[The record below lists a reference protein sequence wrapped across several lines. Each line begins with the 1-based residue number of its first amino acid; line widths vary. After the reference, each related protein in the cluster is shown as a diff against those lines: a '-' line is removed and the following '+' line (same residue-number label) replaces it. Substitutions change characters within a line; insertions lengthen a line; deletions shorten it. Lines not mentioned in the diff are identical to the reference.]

1 MMQLARRQFLVL
13 TGGAA
18 ALPFSSV
25 PSRAETY
32 PARPVHLI
40 VGFGAGQA
48 IDLLARLIGQWLSE
62 RRGQNFIVDNRPGA
76 GGNLAAEQVVRS
88 PPDGYTLLVI
98 GANNTINE
106 TLYDN
111 KFSIVRDIVPIAGIY
126 RVPQVMV
133 VNPSFPA
140 KTVAEFITY
149 AKANPGK
156 INFVSAGIGS
166 VAHVDGELF
175 KMITG
180 APMQHVAYRGAPAAL
195 TDLMAGRV
203 QVMFDNVPSSIEYIK
218 SGQLRVLA
226 VSTAKRLALLPD
238 VPTVGETL
246 PGFES
251 SAFAGLGAPSGTP
264 DAIVQQLNKEV
275 NAGLAKAELSK
286 RIIELGGEPMPMS
299 PAELARYIA
308 GETEKWAKVIKF
320 AGIKAG

>member
-1 MMQLARRQFLVL
+1 MQFARRQFLAL

-18 ALPFSSV
+18 ALPLTTVLSFG
-25 PSRAETY
+25 ETY

-62 RRGQNFIVDNRPGA
+62 RLGQNFIIDNRPGA

-111 KFSIVRDIVPIAGIY
+111 KFSIIRDIVPIAGIY

-140 KTVAEFITY
+140 KTVAEFIAY
-149 AKANPGK
+149 AKTNPGK

-175 KMITG
+175 KMMTG

-226 VSTAKRLALLPD
+226 VSTAKRLSLLPD

-286 RIIELGGEPMPMS
+286 RIVELGGEPMPMS
-299 PAELARYIA
+299 SAELARYIA

>member
-1 MMQLARRQFLVL
+1 MQFARRQFLAL

-18 ALPFSSV
+18 ALPLTTVLSFG
-25 PSRAETY
+25 ETY

-62 RRGQNFIVDNRPGA
+62 RLGQNFIIDNRPGA

-111 KFSIVRDIVPIAGIY
+111 KFSIIRDIVPIAGIY

-140 KTVAEFITY
+140 KTVAEFIAY
-149 AKANPGK
+149 AKTNPGK

-175 KMITG
+175 KMMTG

-226 VSTAKRLALLPD
+226 VSTAKRLPLLPD

-286 RIIELGGEPMPMS
+286 RIVELGGEPMPMS
-299 PAELARYIA
+299 SAELARYIA